1 MPAAESRA
9 RRAPEGSTSPA
20 MELNDLQAQRAAK
33 LERLRAAGINPY
45 PTRSARTHTIAQALA
60 RFDEL
65 LATAAPLTLAGR
77 IVGARRVMGKI
88 AFAHIED
95 GAGQIQLWISRA
107 DLGDEWFERFRDDLD
122 TFDIVQA
129 SGSLRRTKSGEPSLF
144 VSQLTLLAKAINPPP
159 EKWAGLQDVEER
171 HRQRY
176 LDLIVN
182 PQVRDTFRAR
192 ARAISTMRRVLDE
205 RGYLEVETPVL
216 QPIYGGASAR
226 PFITF
231 HNALDQNL
239 YLRIA
244 VELYLKRLIV
254 GGLPG
259 VYEIG
264 KTFRNEGV
272 DRTHNPEF
280 TMMECY
286 LAYADYNQIM
296 LLVEELL
303 REMAVAVAGAPQVQY
318 QGQTI
323 DFAPAWPR
331 IPMADAIIERSGID
345 IAALDTLPALQAAI
359 STAGLRVER
368 KPSWGKQVD
377 ELFSAYV
384 QPLLVQPTFI
394 TDYPV
399 ALSPLAKRKPEQ
411 PAFTERF
418 EGFVACMEVANAF
431 TELNDPFDQEQRF
444 LDQLKDFAA
453 GDDEA
458 HQMDDDYINALMY
471 GMPPT
476 GGLGVGIDRLL
487 MVLTDNPSIREV
499 ILFPHKRQRES

>member
-1 MPAAESRA
+1 
-9 RRAPEGSTSPA
+9 

-33 LERLRAAGINPY
+33 LERLRAAGISPY
-45 PTRSARTHTIAQALA
+45 PTSAAPTHTVADVLA

-65 LATAAPLTLAGR
+65 AAAEAPVTIAGR
-77 IVGARRVMGKI
+77 VVGARRVMGKI
-88 AFAHIED
+88 AFAHVED
-95 GAGQIQLWISRA
+95 GTGTLQLWVSRA
-107 DLGDEWFERFRDDLD
+107 DLGEEWFARFRDDLD

-129 SGSLRRTKSGEPSLF
+129 TGTLRRTKSEEPSLF
-144 VSQLTLLAKAINPPP
+144 VTGMSVLAKAINPPP

-182 PQVRDTFRAR
+182 PEVRQTFRAR
-192 ARAISTMRRVLDE
+192 AAMITAMRRVLDTK
-205 RGYLEVETPVL
+205 GFVEVETPVL
-216 QPIYGGASAR
+216 QPIYGGAAAR
-226 PFITF
+226 PFTTH
-231 HNALDQNL
+231 HNALDANL

-244 VELYLKRLIV
+244 TELYLKRLIV
-254 GGLPG
+254 GGFRG

-264 KTFRNEGV
+264 KTFRNEGA

-286 LAYADYNQIM
+286 QAYADYGDM
-296 LLVEELL
+296 MRLVEELC
-303 REMAVAVAGAPQVQY
+303 REMCLAVTGATAATF

-323 DFAPAWPR
+323 DFGPEWPR
-331 IPMADAIIERSGID
+331 LPMAEGIAERTGID
-345 IAALDTLPALQAAI
+345 IANVTEIGALHEAI
-359 STAGLRVER
+359 SSAGLRVER
-368 KPSWGKQVD
+368 KSTWGRQVD
-377 ELFSAYV
+377 ELFSEFV

-399 ALSPLAKRKPEQ
+399 ELSPLAKRKPGDPQ
-411 PAFTERF
+411 LTERF
-418 EGFVACMEVANAF
+418 EAFAVGFELGNAF

-444 LDQLKDFAA
+444 LDQGRAMAA

-458 HQMDDDYINALMY
+458 HQMDLDYLNALMY

-476 GGLGVGIDRLL
+476 GGLGMGVDRLA

-499 ILFPHKRQRES
+499 ILFPHKRQRD